1 MGGGLL
7 IYIRVWVGRQ
17 EVGIILG
24 FLFFSQVLAV
34 YSHTFS
40 VHVFFLK
47 TKTKFYGDE
56 ATDFYVKKIP
66 KVDSNHPCL
75 AVFSLEFS
83 LNKDDNYY
91 PQVFLKEFKY
101 IKEKLITYVG
111 DNFGEFPSSDESD
124 NK

>member
-24 FLFFSQVLAV
+24 FLFFSWVLPV

-47 TKTKFYGDE
+47 TKTKFYVDE

-66 KVDSNHPCL
+66 KVDSNHPCS

-91 PQVFLKEFKY
+91 PQVFLKECKY